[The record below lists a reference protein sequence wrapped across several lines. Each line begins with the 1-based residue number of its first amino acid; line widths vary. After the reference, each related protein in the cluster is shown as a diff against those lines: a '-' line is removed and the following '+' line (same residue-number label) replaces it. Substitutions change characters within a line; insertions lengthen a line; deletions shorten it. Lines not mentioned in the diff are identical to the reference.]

1 VQRHS
6 GQALFRGPR
15 PVPRT
20 QTPAREILRRP
31 VASIAILAS
40 YRYTQRREAH
50 QPARPARALV
60 RRYTPRVSSR
70 DAWQRRL
77 GPLYGGAVAL
87 VHSTPWRWPTEVG
100 DDPRTAGWLVALGI
114 PVGAVAWVVAAL
126 IAAAGLPPTIAALA
140 GLAALSLASAAL
152 VERGLAERVDHW
164 DGQLRSPG
172 VAAVLVV
179 VFVTLVRAAA
189 ITSLPPSKW
198 LAVLVATAVVG
209 RWSAMFVQ
217 ALGDP
222 ITHDGSR
229 RSLITLPAPAWL
241 VAAISAG
248 VAVVTVLA
256 VGKAGILALAL
267 AAIAAFA
274 LGLEAQRRD
283 GSLTSSA
290 VATVAAVGE
299 LAVLLIAT
307 I

>member
-1 VQRHS
+1 M
-6 GQALFRGPR
+6 
-15 PVPRT
+15 
-20 QTPAREILRRP
+20 
-31 VASIAILAS
+31 
-40 YRYTQRREAH
+40 
-50 QPARPARALV
+50 
-60 RRYTPRVSSR
+60 SSR
-70 DAWQRRL
+70 DDWQRRL

-114 PVGAVAWVVAAL
+114 PVGVVAWALAAL
-126 IAAAGLPPTIAALA
+126 VDAAGLPSGIAALA

-164 DGQLRSPG
+164 DRQARSPG
-172 VAAVLVV
+172 IAAVLVV
-179 VFVTLVRAAA
+179 VFATLVRAAA
-189 ITSLPPSKW
+189 ITSLPPSRW
-198 LAVLVATAVVG
+198 LAVLVATALVG

-222 ITHDGSR
+222 ITHDDAR
-229 RSLITLPAPAWL
+229 RSLIAAPAPAWL
-241 VAAISAG
+241 VAAISGG
-248 VAVVTVLA
+248 VAVLTVVA
-256 VGKAGILALAL
+256 IGKAGIVALAL

-283 GSLTSSA
+283 GGLSGPA